1 MIYICNIYT
10 IYTYVDIGIPCTYV
24 RQKISKKIIMIPDVL
39 YKIMI

>member
-10 IYTYVDIGIPCTYV
+10 KNTYVDIGIPCTYV
-24 RQKISKKIIMIPDVL
+24 RQKISNKIIMIQDVL